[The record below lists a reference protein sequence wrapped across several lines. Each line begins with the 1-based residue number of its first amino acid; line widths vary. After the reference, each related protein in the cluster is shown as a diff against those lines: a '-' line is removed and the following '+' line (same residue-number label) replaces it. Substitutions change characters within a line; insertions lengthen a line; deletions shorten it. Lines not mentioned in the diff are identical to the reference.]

1 MAKLVFQFRMSVP
14 FNSAR
19 SKVVPR
25 VCRNKWRSKSNF
37 VIDLMQSGTAV
48 PGLHHPD
55 HPLLLIKR
63 TCGWMLPHHAP
74 RGRPRITAPSFT
86 SLRYGTFLTPR
97 SMAGSEASTASNS
110 REVCR
115 VTISV
120 PVTTVSGVRLDTG
133 NVAGDPGIVVLP
145 AMRHQD
151 RLYITFVL
159 TGLNVKQYS
168 RTGVSAALE
177 SSDGKLFHP
186 VSHSSTGDDGLFWV
200 NIVFEKLEGSTTQN
214 VLIVAV
220 PQVAPETRIA
230 LVEL

>member
-1 MAKLVFQFRMSVP
+1 M
-14 FNSAR
+14 
-19 SKVVPR
+19 
-25 VCRNKWRSKSNF
+25 
-37 VIDLMQSGTAV
+37 
-48 PGLHHPD
+48 
-55 HPLLLIKR
+55 
-63 TCGWMLPHHAP
+63 
-74 RGRPRITAPSFT
+74 
-86 SLRYGTFLTPR
+86 
-97 SMAGSEASTASNS
+97 
-110 REVCR
+110 
-115 VTISV
+115 TISV